1 MIRILERYKD
11 FLTRFLLVFVIFS
24 VGFAFGKHSEK
35 KRSADAGQI
44 QALTRTASK
53 EDKGIVRLYYMHAMF
68 RCVTCN
74 SIEERAKRLT
84 EIEFANELSSGIMAW
99 EEINFQQN
107 QPLAAKFDVV
117 SSCVVVA
124 VVKNGEI
131 QSFERLD
138 QLWSLLEK
146 QEEFDSCIRT
156 AVKCALEKI

>member
-24 VGFAFGKHSEK
+24 VGFAFGRHSEK
-35 KRSADAGQI
+35 IRNADSGKIQTLTQTAG
-44 QALTRTASK
+44 K
-53 EDKGIVRLYYMHAMF
+53 EEKGMVRLYYMHAMF

-74 SIEERAKRLT
+74 SIEERAKKLT

-99 EEINFQQN
+99 EEVNFQQN
-107 QPLAAKFDVV
+107 QPLAAKFDVS

-124 VVKNGEI
+124 VIRNGQIE
-131 QSFERLD
+131 SFERLD

-146 QEEFDSCIRT
+146 HEEFDSCIRT
-156 AVKCALEKI
+156 AVKNAIEKI